1 MQDMDIKTRILEKL
15 EGMRLVQLPRE
26 DEVTECRQEE
36 IQSGLM
42 AGVGR
47 FTTTSFIDKRG
58 AKLFKLSPMLF
69 VIGLPFPL
77 APGSTFRFLTCF
89 SFFSVTC
96 KIKFPQ

>member
-26 DEVTECRQEE
+26 DGGNTK
-36 IQSGLM
+36 SGLM
-42 AGVGR
+42 AVVGR